1 MIAIKDVFRIIIS
14 FFLGIVLIF
23 LQAFLF
29 LDFILL
35 NSISYYDYL
44 SIPAYYEKLRDQ
56 IDFGLEE
63 VGRFTNLP
71 GDVITASVKD
81 VEIKNF
87 TQTAVSEMIAFL
99 RGDTDDYTL
108 KYDTATIRNN
118 LESYTQ
124 NYAVQNSQPYT
135 PELANQVEE
144 IAKMSGERIETYSMI
159 IDPALLKQVGM
170 DKKIQ
175 SVLSKMRLA
184 EMALAGLIL
193 VFVFMLWLSNKH
205 HRMRTLWW
213 TGSSLMVS
221 SIVLLIPGI
230 TVELMNISG
239 RIGLKDNY
247 ITWVLERSIDSTIIK
262 WNLMQLIFLVFG
274 ILLMITY
281 LLYRRRKILLQRNR
295 EAMKE
300 VY

>member
-1 MIAIKDVFRIIIS
+1 MIDIKDVFRIIIS

-23 LQAFLF
+23 FQAVLF

-35 NSISYYDYL
+35 NPISYYEYVN
-44 SIPAYYEKLRDQ
+44 IPAYYEKLRDQ

-81 VEIKNF
+81 VEIKDF

-99 RGDTDDYTL
+99 RGDINDYTL
-108 KYDTATIRNN
+108 RYDTTAIKNN

-124 NYAVQNSQPYT
+124 NYAAQRNQPYT
-135 PELANQVEE
+135 QELAKQVDE
-144 IAKMSGERIETYSMI
+144 IAKMSGERIETYTMI

-175 SVLSKMRLA
+175 SVFSKMRFM
-184 EMALAGLIL
+184 EMTLAGLMLLL
-193 VFVFMLWLSNKH
+193 VFILWLMNKH

-230 TVELMNISG
+230 TIELMNISE
-239 RIGLKDNY
+239 RIGLTDNY

-262 WNLMQLIFLVFG
+262 WNLMQLIFLAFG
-274 ILLMITY
+274 VLLMISY
-281 LLYRRRKILLQRNR
+281 FMYRRRKILLQRNR